1 MNVKPKS
8 LREPHYADTHER
20 DNKQRSL
27 IGRAVP
33 GDCVGKYR
41 VFLQYD
47 LRDPSNFL
55 LNRNDP
61 NLVNHPW
68 CNDLFMSEM
77 TENEMQ
83 KLQSAGVFMPERHGG
98 REFSVV
104 ADLKPTSDRFGV
116 TDLKIDFGG
125 PIRQSDYVCD
135 GDTIHKQISEFLP
148 AVKKYGSMAMEY
160 TDQFKAERDAAR
172 PKRPVTK
179 RTEVPLSGPE
189 RAMENLRKS
198 LAPVMGHE
206 LPTFDEMPAGEDEL
220 SALPIEEQLPERL
233 KRLRE
238 QVVNLVQQRYGD
250 APSYESASK
259 FNKPRGLREIDE
271 LCQSFEDDDLEK
283 DD

>member
-148 AVKKYGSMAMEY
+148 AVKKYGNGVY
-160 TDQFKAERDAAR
+160 R
-172 PKRPVTK
+172 PIQ
-179 RTEVPLSGPE
+179 G
-189 RAMENLRKS
+189 
-198 LAPVMGHE
+198 
-206 LPTFDEMPAGEDEL
+206 
-220 SALPIEEQLPERL
+220 
-233 KRLRE
+233 
-238 QVVNLVQQRYGD
+238 
-250 APSYESASK
+250 
-259 FNKPRGLREIDE
+259 
-271 LCQSFEDDDLEK
+271 
-283 DD
+283 

>member
-1 MNVKPKS
+1 M
-8 LREPHYADTHER
+8 
-20 DNKQRSL
+20 

-33 GDCVGKYR
+33 GDCVGRYR

-47 LRDPSNFL
+47 LRDPANFL
-55 LNRNDP
+55 LNRDDP

-68 CNDLFMSEM
+68 GNDLFMSEM
-77 TENEMQ
+77 TEDEMQ